1 MVRFLSAAAAL
12 TILAS
17 PAMAQL
23 ASEGGPIQVSSD
35 NSEVRERQRQVVV
48 SGNVDIVQG
57 EARLRADRVTLY
69 YASNGGGD
77 RSAGIGGGF
86 GDITSMTA
94 EGEVFYVTPDLKAR
108 GDKGIYEAADETI
121 VMTGEV
127 ILSRGEDIARG
138 CELNLDIAAGRST
151 LTGCNGRVQMVIIP
165 TGDETGGDE
174 G

>member
-1 MVRFLSAAAAL
+1 MVRSLGAAAAFTL
-12 TILAS
+12 LAG
-17 PAMAQL
+17 AANAQL
-23 ASEGGPIQVSSD
+23 TSGGGPIQVSSD
-35 NSEVRERQRQVVV
+35 NSEVRERQQEVIVT
-48 SGNVDIVQG
+48 GNVDIVQG
-57 EARLRADRVTLY
+57 NARLRADRVTLNY
-69 YASNGGGD
+69 ESTGEG
-77 RSAGIGGGF
+77 RSSGIGGGF

-108 GDKGIYEAADETI
+108 GDRGVYQAANETI

-165 TGDETGGDE
+165 TEDQQSGGE